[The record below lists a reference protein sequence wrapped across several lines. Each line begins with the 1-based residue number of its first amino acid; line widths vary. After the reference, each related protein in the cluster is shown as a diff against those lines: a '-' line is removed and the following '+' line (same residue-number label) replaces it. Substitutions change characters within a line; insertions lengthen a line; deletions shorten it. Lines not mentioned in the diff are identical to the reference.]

1 VQVLRIVQRLLAIY
15 PGKTL
20 PDSVAEDWL
29 RHLQDQ
35 PFVAIWRSYE
45 KQITSPEAFAPKL
58 GQFLEEVKQAASSI
72 NTNLEILLRCEAQP
86 TKGD

>member
-1 VQVLRIVQRLLAIY
+1 VAEVVKRLLAHY
-15 PGKTL
+15 SLKEV

-45 KQITSPEAFAPKL
+45 RQITSPEAFAPKL
-58 GQFLEEVKQAASSI
+58 GQFLEEVKKEAASI
-72 NTNLEILLRCEAQP
+72 KTDLEYLLRCEAQ
-86 TKGD
+86 TTGD